1 MPIVDVELVSG
12 SGDEPEPEPEL
23 SRRLADAVGDA
34 LGSAPG
40 GTWLRLDV
48 LPADHYAEN
57 QTERAGTPAPVFVT
71 VLTRL
76 RPEGREL
83 TEQIGRLTRAVAS
96 VMNVDPELVH
106 VIYAESGR
114 DRVAFGGR
122 LVT

>member
-1 MPIVDVELVSG
+1 MPIVDVELVRG
-12 SGDEPEPEPEL
+12 PGGEPAPEL
-23 SRRLADAVGDA
+23 SGRLADAVGDA

-40 GTWLRLDV
+40 GTWVRLYV

-57 QTERAGTPAPVFVT
+57 RTERADTPAPVFVT

-76 RPEGREL
+76 RPQGSDL
-83 TEQIGRLTRAVAS
+83 TEQIGRVTRAVAS
-96 VMNVDPELVH
+96 VVNADPELVH